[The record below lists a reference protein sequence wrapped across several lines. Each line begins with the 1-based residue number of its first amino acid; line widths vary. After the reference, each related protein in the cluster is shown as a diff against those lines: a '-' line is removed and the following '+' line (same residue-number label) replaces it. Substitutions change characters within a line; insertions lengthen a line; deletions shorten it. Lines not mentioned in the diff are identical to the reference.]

1 MRFLGLIK
9 TYMLIYK
16 CTMLVYLFQQVHLEL
31 VIIGQKKPLDS
42 RGEKQQRNS
51 QICIIQVRL
60 PTWKFATMLKP
71 SAANTPNTKATLF
84 VLGNVVAVSCDDQKV
99 SSCLYL
105 RHTVI
110 KTETTNIVHAYYTRY
125 FYAPFILKL
134 LLQFKKYCF
143 LKDGKIF
150 KCLSFSNLYL
160 LRTVK
165 YIF

>member
-1 MRFLGLIK
+1 
-9 TYMLIYK
+9 
-16 CTMLVYLFQQVHLEL
+16 
-31 VIIGQKKPLDS
+31 
-42 RGEKQQRNS
+42 
-51 QICIIQVRL
+51 
-60 PTWKFATMLKP
+60 MLKP

-150 KCLSFSNLYL
+150 KCLSFSNLYF

-165 YIF
+165 YILIDYLMINLIKLDEQRFDIYNLKIFILRTAAMFRNCPNTQLSGGSVPVSLTNQHK